1 MKHCNNCL
9 KDYSEK
15 YEFCPECGRLLGKK
29 DGVSS
34 SKKTIVYLIGLVL
47 IIVAFLTLHE
57 QMLLRRQQDAIKEG
71 QYKRAIEEY
80 RTTPTTADIE
90 IVPGWQHYVKG
101 NYIYIEGS
109 VKNSSNKE
117 IRYYEIG
124 IKFLDNQGNV
134 VDSSYT
140 NGSDLGSGE
149 SKEFSTMHKNNSK
162 YSKIKLYIK
171 EVD

>member
-57 QMLLRRQQDAIKEG
+57 QMLLKRQQDAIKEG
-71 QYKRAIEEY
+71 QYERAIEEY

-90 IVPGWQHYVKG
+90 IVPGWQHYVKE

-109 VKNSSNKE
+109 VKNSSN
-117 IRYYEIG
+117 
-124 IKFLDNQGNV
+124 
-134 VDSSYT
+134 
-140 NGSDLGSGE
+140 
-149 SKEFSTMHKNNSK
+149 
-162 YSKIKLYIK
+162 
-171 EVD
+171 